1 MAAYQGYNPNQWGS
15 NLSILNQSPVGQ
27 LVNTPAIDLNFGQ
40 NRFGTQSSQFGAF
53 TPTGGAPV
61 LSNGATQA
69 PMSWGQRFAQNWK
82 PKAGGGDGSFFS
94 GNGGWGGLSYGQW
107 ATTGLN
113 ALGNFMGAYG
123 AYSQSKTLKK
133 AFEHQKSMDLQNMR
147 NSVQDYN
154 RRLEARYTTAYE
166 GRGDM
171 SSDEAKEAAK
181 KYAKDNALK
190 SL

>member
-1 MAAYQGYNPNQWGS
+1 MAGYQGYNPNQWGS
-15 NLSILNQSPVGQ
+15 SLTALNTSPVGR
-27 LVNTPAIDLNFGQ
+27 LMNTPAMDLSFGS
-40 NRFGTQSSQFGAF
+40 NTFGVQPSQFGSF
-53 TPTGGAPV
+53 TPTGGSPLMGTNTASSQSF
-61 LSNGATQA
+61 LG
-69 PMSWGQRFAQNWK
+69 GWK
-82 PKAGGGDGSFFS
+82 PKAGGGNGSLFG

-113 ALGNFMGAYG
+113 ALGSFMGAYG

-133 AFEHQKSMDLQNMR
+133 AFDHQKSMDLQNMR